1 MHKPFTKVLRWR
13 LTPRT
18 IGLVL
23 SFAILILYLSGN
35 SLLDVLE
42 LKTYD
47 MRLAAQDVRHASGQ
61 VAIAAID
68 EKSLKQYGRWPWSRG
83 VLARLVRKLD
93 ALGARVIAFDVFFPE
108 REAAADSGL
117 ARTILASDKVV
128 LSMVFLMSEEE
139 TRHLSAADLSQ
150 TLTRI
155 KHHAIGVIR
164 ARDTERL
171 DFPMIEPKGVLA
183 NLSLLQDRV
192 GYAGHINTMPD
203 RDGTV
208 RWAPLVLRYQGL
220 FFSSADVQAV
230 RAAHAGAALIL
241 HVAPHGIDGIG
252 IGEAF
257 IPTDEYGR
265 IPIHYYGTEKTIPTV
280 SVAEILQG
288 TDHAARVVKDK
299 IVLIGATAKGI
310 GDTRVTPYGSVFPGV
325 EIRAT
330 VIENLLQKHIIHRPG
345 WTFLIDLVIIAGFGV
360 ALSLALPRLGVRAG
374 ALLAFGSAALYIS
387 LTFVLFNHRLMWLNL
402 VYPSVLVVLLFMSST
417 MVKYFTTESEKRRI
431 KSAFKYYV
439 PSTVVEEITRDVAT
453 LKLGGEKRELTVL
466 FSDIRGFTSVAET
479 LDPEDLVRLL
489 NIYLTE
495 MTDKVFRHDGLL
507 DKYIGDA
514 IMAVF
519 GAPIPRGEHAKLAC
533 RAALDMMRTLNGL
546 REQWHQAGMPL
557 LDIGIGINTGTMV
570 VGNMGSRNRFD
581 YTVIGDA
588 VNLGSRIETLNKV
601 YGTHILLSEYTY
613 AQVKDEFTAV
623 REIDVSQVRGRHQPV
638 RLYELIPEGTYPNLD
653 WLGDFTHA
661 YGLFH
666 DGRVKAALPIFERLA
681 RQLHDPVSR
690 YYLQLNRLP
699 RGLAEDES

>member
-1 MHKPFTKVLRWR
+1 MPELLTSILRSR
-13 LTPRT
+13 LTPQT

-23 SFAILILYLSGN
+23 TLVILILYCAGN

-42 LKTYD
+42 LRTYD
-47 MRLAAQDVRHASGQ
+47 MRLAAQDVRHTSGQ

-68 EKSLKQYGRWPWSRG
+68 EQSLKQYGRWPWSRG
-83 VLARLVRKLD
+83 VLAQLVRKLD
-93 ALGARVIAFDVFFPE
+93 TLGARVIAFDVFFPE
-108 REAAADSGL
+108 REAAADARL
-117 ARTILASDKVV
+117 ARAVLASDKVV

-139 TRHLSAADLSQ
+139 TRHLSAPDISQ
-150 TLTRI
+150 AFARI
-155 KHHAIGVIR
+155 KRHAIGAIR
-164 ARDTERL
+164 SRGTAPP
-171 DFPMIEPKGVLA
+171 DFPMIEPRGVLP
-183 NLSLLQDRV
+183 NLSQLQDRIA
-192 GYAGHINTMPD
+192 YAGHINTVPD

-208 RWAPLVLRYQGL
+208 RWAPLVLRYREL

-230 RAAHAGAALIL
+230 RAAEAGAALIL
-241 HVAPHGIDGIG
+241 HVAAHGIDGIG
-252 IGEAF
+252 IGERF

-265 IPIHYYGTEKTIPTV
+265 IPIHYYGPEKTIPTV
-280 SVAEILQG
+280 PVAEILQG
-288 TDHAARVVKDK
+288 TEDAARLIKDK

-345 WTFLIDLVIIAGFGV
+345 WMLLVDLLIIAGFGV
-360 ALSLALPRLGVRAG
+360 ALSLALPRLGVRTG
-374 ALLAFGSAALYIS
+374 SLLAFGAAALYVS
-387 LTFVLFNHRLMWLNL
+387 VSFVLFDRSLIWLNV
-402 VYPSVLVVLLFMSST
+402 VYPSLLAVLLFMSST

-439 PSTVVEEITRDVAT
+439 PFTVVEEIARDITT

-466 FSDIRGFTSVAET
+466 FSDIRGFTSAAEAR
-479 LDPEDLVRLL
+479 DPEDLVRLL

-519 GAPIPRGEHAKLAC
+519 GAPIPRAEHAKLAC
-533 RAALDMMRTLNGL
+533 RTALDMMRSLLSL
-546 REQWHQAGMPL
+546 RAQWSQAGMPL
-557 LDIGIGINTGTMV
+557 LDIGIGINSGTMI

-588 VNLGSRIETLNKV
+588 VNLGSRIEALNKV

-613 AQVKDEFTAV
+613 AQVKDEFTAI
-623 REIDVSQVRGRHQPV
+623 REIDVNQVRGRHQPV

-653 WLGDFTHA
+653 WLGDFTRA
-661 YGLFH
+661 YELFH
-666 DGRVKAALPIFERLA
+666 EGRVKEALPIFERLA
-681 RQLHDPVSR
+681 QQFGDPVSR
-690 YYLQLNRLP
+690 YYIQLHRSP
-699 RGLAEDES
+699 RRLAEDGP